1 MQDIKLL
8 TILYMLLFSLFGVSI
23 CSVWPAVGLV
33 LSALFRMSAA
43 VGGWSVVTVSF
54 CPICL
59 LSLVCRWS
67 VVGLSLVCF
76 EFLGAWLGVSVC
88 CVYLCVFLLLLVYE
102 AIWKYKQGS
111 SIFTLPLFRYA
122 D

>member
-1 MQDIKLL
+1 
-8 TILYMLLFSLFGVSI
+8 MLLFSLFGVSI

-43 VGGWSVVTVSF
+43 VGG
-54 CPICL
+54 
-59 LSLVCRWS
+59 WS